1 MTNFNENI
9 LSKIIARRII
19 APEDRSNLLPL
30 ATPIYCPDAN
40 GVKASRVTII
50 DPNAN
55 TLFTSDDFL
64 SIGSQ
69 FTKGVNNKLVATGTP
84 VITADGI
91 YTGSSTNFYKID
103 VGTNAINKI
112 VLTFNDT
119 VTRGNTLLT
128 FGGDNINATRDGKLE
143 TIVITK
149 ISTVSFKVEQKYNRY
164 SSSTEITDK
173 PTFILNLIGEF
184 DIDFTQSNIDGV
196 KLFDIDITKQ
206 PGSVKNT
213 VDIDLTEQLNVKYFI
228 PNEVELKTDVDL
240 VNFIKSD
247 YAVKFKHAVST
258 KIHDQVQALV
268 TGNLIPKI
276 TMGTTLAETLGTVIT
291 KLIKDGTGQKYSIYK
306 YNNGAPIEYINRSNQ
321 PNIDKVI
328 DNKPDNIESDF
339 VTRYTSID
347 DINVPALYYN
357 EKPSLILDNAKFE
370 DYQQGLCGGSI
381 KKYVEEKLNVDT
393 TADTMTNIGEGIY
406 GTNDCFAVAFTQPS
420 IQRKPSQ
427 DMFGDE
433 LYITIYYGVKLVS
446 KTNLGVIE

>member
-9 LSKIIARRII
+9 LSKIIARRIV
-19 APEDRSNLLPL
+19 APEDRANLLPL

-55 TLFTSDDFL
+55 TLFTSDDFI
-64 SIGSQ
+64 SIGAQ

-84 VITADGI
+84 VVSADGI
-91 YTGSSTNFYKID
+91 YTESTTNYYKIASGAD
-103 VGTNAINKI
+103 NI
-112 VLTFNDT
+112 VL
-119 VTRGNTLLT
+119 
-128 FGGDNINATRDGKLE
+128 
-143 TIVITK
+143 
-149 ISTVSFKVEQKYNRY
+149 KVNNL
-164 SSSTEITDK
+164 SSSFEPVFHIGTTEILD
-173 PTFILNLIGEF
+173 PTSGSGEYIISDRGINYDVTYPDNSHLLVNKADIILNGTGF
-184 DIDFTQSNIDGV
+184 NIDLTRSSIDGV
-196 KLFDIDITKQ
+196 KLFTPNVTKQ
-206 PGSVKNT
+206 PNGVKNT
-213 VDIDLTEQLNVKYFI
+213 VDIDLTEQLTVKYFI

-240 VNFIKSD
+240 INFLKSD
-247 YAVKFKHAVST
+247 YAVKFKHVVST

-306 YNNGAPIEYINRSNQ
+306 YNNGAPIEYINRNNQ
-321 PNIDKVI
+321 PNIDKVVQEAPEF
-328 DNKPDNIESDF
+328 D
-339 VTRYTSID
+339 YASIND
-347 DINVPALYYN
+347 VNVPALYYF
-357 EKPSLILDNAKFE
+357 EQPSLILDNAKFE
-370 DYQQGLCGGSI
+370 DYQQGLCGGTI

-393 TADTMTNIGEGIY
+393 TADTMTNIGEGIF
-406 GTNDCFAVAFTQPS
+406 GTNDCFTVAFTQPS

>member
-9 LSKIIARRII
+9 LSKIIARRIV
-19 APEDRSNLLPL
+19 ALEDRANLLPL

-55 TLFTSDDFL
+55 TLFTSDDFI
-64 SIGSQ
+64 SIGAQ

-84 VITADGI
+84 VVTAYGI
-91 YTGSSTNFYKID
+91 YTGSTTNYYKID
-103 VGTNAINKI
+103 RTGTATITLLFKE
-112 VLTFNDT
+112 TKADQ
-119 VTRGNTLLT
+119 TLLT
-128 FGGDNINATRDGKLE
+128 VAGTAVKGARNE
-143 TIVITK
+143 TNV
-149 ISTVSFKVEQKYNRY
+149 KV
-164 SSSTEITDK
+164 EITDGIALGTIK
-173 PTFILNLIGEF
+173 VDQYKGGVFGAKSEIPASNQNINLDGAF
-184 DIDFTQSNIDGV
+184 DIDLTQSNIDGI
-196 KLFDIDITKQ
+196 KLFELNITEQ
-206 PGSVKNT
+206 PGTIKNT
-213 VDIDLTEQLNVKYFI
+213 VDIDLTEQLTVKYFI

-240 VNFIKSD
+240 VNFLKSD

-268 TGNLIPKI
+268 TGHLIPKI
-276 TMGTTLAETLGTVIT
+276 AMGTTLAETFGTVIT

-306 YNNGAPIEYINRSNQ
+306 YNNGAPIEYINRNNQ

-328 DNKPDNIESDF
+328 DKQDNF
-339 VTRYTSID
+339 MNYTSID
-347 DINVPALYYN
+347 DVNVPALYYF
-357 EKPSLILDNAKFE
+357 EKPSLILNNAKFE
-370 DYQQGLCGGSI
+370 DYQQGLCSGSI
-381 KKYVEEKLNVDT
+381 KTYVEEKLNVDT
-393 TADTMTNIGEGIY
+393 TADTITSIGEGIF

-446 KTNLGVIE
+446 KVNLGVIE

>member
-19 APEDRSNLLPL
+19 APADRANLLPL
-30 ATPIYCPDAN
+30 ATSIYCPDAN

-55 TLFTSDDFL
+55 TLFTSDDFI
-64 SIGSQ
+64 SIGAQ
-69 FTKGVNNKLVATGTP
+69 FTKGVNNQLVATGTP

-91 YTGSSTNFYKID
+91 YTGSTTNFYKIND
-103 VGTNAINKI
+103 PGEKT

-119 VTRGNTLLT
+119 VAQGNTLLT
-128 FGGDNINATRDGKLE
+128 FGGNNIIAARNGKLK
-143 TIVITK
+143 TITITK
-149 ISTVSFKVEQKYNRY
+149 VTAASYKVEQDYNGY
-164 SSSTEITDK
+164 SNTLEITDK
-173 PTFILNLIGEF
+173 PAYIANLIGEF
-184 DIDFTQSNIDGV
+184 NIDFTQSTIDGV
-196 KLFDIDITKQ
+196 KLFALNITKQ
-206 PGSVKNT
+206 PGTVKNT
-213 VDIDLTEQLNVKYFI
+213 VDIDLTEQLTVKYFI

-240 VNFIKSD
+240 INFLKSD

-291 KLIKDGTGQKYSIYK
+291 KLIKDGTGQKYSVYK
-306 YNNGAPIEYINRSNQ
+306 YNNGAPIEYIKKNNQ

-328 DNKPDNIESDF
+328 DNDQPIFD
-339 VTRYTSID
+339 YASID
-347 DINVPALYYN
+347 DINVPATYYF
-357 EKPSLILDNAKFE
+357 EKPTLILDNSKFE
-370 DYQQGLCGGSI
+370 DYQQGLCGGTI
-381 KKYVEEKLNVDT
+381 KNYVREVLDVDT
-393 TADTMTNIGEGIY
+393 TADTMTNIGEGVF

-427 DMFGDE
+427 EMFGDE

>member
-19 APEDRSNLLPL
+19 APEDRANLLPL

-64 SIGSQ
+64 SIGAQ
-69 FTKGVNNKLVATGTP
+69 FTKGVNNQLVAIGTP

-91 YTGSSTNFYKID
+91 YTGSTTNFYRVNVTGDK
-103 VGTNAINKI
+103 T

-119 VTRGNTLLT
+119 VARGDTLLT
-128 FGGDNINATRDGKLE
+128 FAGDDIIASRDGKLK
-143 TIVITK
+143 TIIITQTS
-149 ISTVSFKVEQKYNRY
+149 ITEFKVEQNYDGY
-164 SSSTEITDK
+164 SSIRPVTDK
-173 PTFILNLIGEF
+173 SSYLANLVGEF
-184 DIDFTQSNIDGV
+184 NIDFTQSTIDGV
-196 KLFDIDITKQ
+196 KLFALNVTKQ
-206 PGSVKNT
+206 PGTIKNT
-213 VDIDLTEQLNVKYFI
+213 VDIDLAEQLTVKYFI
-228 PNEVELKTDVDL
+228 PNEVELKTNVDL

-247 YAVKFKHAVST
+247 YAVKFKHEVST

-306 YNNGAPIEYINRSNQ
+306 YNNGAPIEYINRNNQ
-321 PNIDKVI
+321 PDIDKVI
-328 DNKPDNIESDF
+328 INKPDNVETDL
-339 VTRYTSID
+339 VTPYASIND
-347 DINVPALYYN
+347 VNIPALYYY
-357 EKPSLILDNAKFE
+357 EQPSLILDNAKFE
-370 DYQQGLCGGSI
+370 DYQQGLCGGTI

-393 TADTMTNIGEGIY
+393 TADTMTNIGEGIF